1 MYEFYISIYLIL
13 CSLRHCVIKLLLL
26 LMFCDDVP
34 GQPRRHLL
42 QSGWSVFVSS
52 KRLVAGDA
60 FIFLRFVDFYVNDIL
75 QLYLFIFLM

>member
-1 MYEFYISIYLIL
+1 MYVVTL
-13 CSLRHCVIKLLLL
+13 SLVYETL
-26 LMFCDDVP
+26 

-60 FIFLRFVDFYVNDIL
+60 FIFLRSVISIAFWSMPYFSCLALSVVWLAEVRMVNYVL
-75 QLYLFIFLM
+75 E